1 MSASPPYMEKVTAR
15 GERGIGTGYGRFIA
29 AVATSFYGD
38 WFTTVA
44 LLVAVYQLSPGP
56 VAPALFTL
64 VRLAPRLVASTPGG
78 HLADRVNPGLLTAL
92 TSAVQA
98 TATLALVAAVTA
110 GSLPL
115 IYVLVAVSSFLGAL
129 ARPAHMP
136 IITALVPADRRR
148 GGGGRRR
155 RHPPLRPAAAR
166 VDHPRDHRRVGAGR
180 GRRPRRGRDHA
191 VGGARRRGPRRQW
204 RRGRAVPDM
213 GDHRG
218 AAPGRPRAAGQRRRV
233 QPLRALP
240 RLAARSRHGHRAG
253 RPPALGPSPARRLR
267 RRRRHPGGRRRCGQG
282 RSRQPYLGGPSL
294 RRREDPRRRRTD
306 NLEEVAPRTRAVAR
320 DLLQLGQLQREE
332 GVDD

>member
-129 ARPAHMP
+129 ARATNDIRKKGGDVH
-136 IITALVPADRRR
+136 ALVAANPDLKEKLQRASVKVLLSQHLFDPPK
-148 GGGGRRR
+148 GRPFGYQDPNEWNAFAKFMQQASLI
-155 RHPPLRPAAAR
+155 HSPDA
-166 VDHPRDHRRVGAGR
+166 
-180 GRRPRRGRDHA
+180 
-191 VGGARRRGPRRQW
+191 GGAFTN
-204 RRGRAVPDM
+204 
-213 GDHRG
+213 
-218 AAPGRPRAAGQRRRV
+218 
-233 QPLRALP
+233 ALLP
-240 RLAARSRHGHRAG
+240 
-253 RPPALGPSPARRLR
+253 
-267 RRRRHPGGRRRCGQG
+267 GQG
-282 RSRQPYLGGPSL
+282 P
-294 RRREDPRRRRTD
+294 
-306 NLEEVAPRTRAVAR
+306 
-320 DLLQLGQLQREE
+320 
-332 GVDD
+332 